1 MKKLL
6 VILCALMLYVN
17 PSEARSHIGHH
28 SGHAPKHHISTPL
41 RHHHHHRGDNAAV
54 GFVAGLIGGS
64 ILNYALNSPSTRTYT
79 TTTTSYSPMVVS
91 SPIVSVPSIGYSA
104 ANVIT
109 TTATAQP
116 CYTSSNL
123 VTGATVSSCAGTVMA
138 APVITQTYTY

>member
-6 VILCALMLYVN
+6 IILCALMLSVN
-17 PSEARSHIGHH
+17 PAKARSHGGHH
-28 SGHAPKHHISTPL
+28 GGHAPRHHISAPIK
-41 RHHHHHRGDNAAV
+41 HHHHHGDNAAV

-79 TTTTSYSPMVVS
+79 TTTSYSPMVVS
-91 SPIVSVPSIGYSA
+91 SPIVSVPSVGYST

-109 TTATAQP
+109 TSTTAQP

-123 VTGATVSSCAGTVMA
+123 VTGASVSTCAGAIMA